1 MSIFYG
7 LVQMIRW
14 LLLLGFNSVCF
25 YDTRNRS
32 PVLFSVDAFRQF
44 GNKRIRLIRNHII
57 RKHRFSCPYPDH
69 MGRICYNTW

>member
-25 YDTRNRS
+25 YDIRNRS
-32 PVLFSVDAFRQF
+32 LFYLKNNNDDYQ
-44 GNKRIRLIRNHII
+44 NNYHK
-57 RKHRFSCPYPDH
+57 
-69 MGRICYNTW
+69 